1 MDITLLR
8 QELLD
13 AATVDAVRH
22 VDDGGQV
29 CGECGDPF
37 PCATRWL
44 LIRSEFVHMKEG
56 AHEDQP

>member
-8 QELLD
+8 QELLQ
-13 AATVDAVRH
+13 AATVDALGH
-22 VDDGGQV
+22 VDDGSRY

-44 LIRSEFVHMKEG
+44 LIRSEFVHTKEA